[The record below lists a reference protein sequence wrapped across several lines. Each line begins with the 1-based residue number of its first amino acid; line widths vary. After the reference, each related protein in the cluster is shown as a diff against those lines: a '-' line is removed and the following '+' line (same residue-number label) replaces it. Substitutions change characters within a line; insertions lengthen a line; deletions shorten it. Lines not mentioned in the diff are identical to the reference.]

1 MLGRPT
7 KSKIRQNILKILNEI
22 EKAHGYE
29 IYNYY
34 VKIFGKVHIRS
45 IYYNLK
51 KGVDLKEI
59 NIDEIKTESGNYS
72 WGSNAERI
80 YYSLGPRAMVRESK
94 KVKEFFKSS

>member
-7 KSKIRQNILKILNEI
+7 KSKIRQNILKILNHL

-34 VKIFGKVHIRS
+34 IKIFGKVHIRS

-51 KGVDLKEI
+51 KGVELNEI
-59 NIDEIKTESGNYS
+59 EIKEVKTEPGDYS
-72 WGSNAERI
+72 WGGNAERI
-80 YYSLGPRAMVRESK
+80 YYTLGPKAAARESK
-94 KVKEFFKSS
+94 KVKEFFLK